1 MIGQPAH
8 GKQVGTGKQPLAI
21 LGGQPMARLELVGN
35 LEKTGLSEAGTRK
48 HRVPEIVDLL

>member
-21 LGGQPMARLELVGN
+21 LGGQPMARFELVGN
-35 LEKTGLSEAGTRK
+35 IKKTGLSEAGDGA
-48 HRVPEIVDLL
+48 HRGF